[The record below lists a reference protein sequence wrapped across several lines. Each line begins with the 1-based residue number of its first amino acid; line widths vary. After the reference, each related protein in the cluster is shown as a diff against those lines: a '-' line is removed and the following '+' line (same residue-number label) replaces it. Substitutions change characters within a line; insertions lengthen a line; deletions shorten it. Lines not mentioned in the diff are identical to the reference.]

1 MLDGRWDSP
10 KLGSGAIPRTD
21 NTSSESTYS
30 LTVEVMGAFAFFEVT
45 SGRGF
50 RHDADVFESR

>member
-1 MLDGRWDSP
+1 MGVGILQNWVRQLSRE
-10 KLGSGAIPRTD
+10 RTI
-21 NTSSESTYS
+21 SSESTYS